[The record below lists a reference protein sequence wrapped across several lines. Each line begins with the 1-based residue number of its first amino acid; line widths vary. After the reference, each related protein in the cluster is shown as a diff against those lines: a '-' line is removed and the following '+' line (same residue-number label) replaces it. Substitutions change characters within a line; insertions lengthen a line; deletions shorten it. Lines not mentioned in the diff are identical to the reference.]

1 MKRSWII
8 FCMCMVSV
16 PNKIKS
22 QFTENV
28 GLYLCKIILDRGS
41 TVTIYG
47 LNVTNIGLPNMMAY
61 CLETLATE
69 LLKVPLKFARM
80 VPPA

>member
-1 MKRSWII
+1 MKRII

-28 GLYLCKIILDRGS
+28 GLYVCKIILDRGS

-47 LNVTNIGLPNMMAY
+47 LNVTNIGLPNMMVNFGGGAVQSTFEIRKN
-61 CLETLATE
+61 CHQ
-69 LLKVPLKFARM
+69 LLMNAI
-80 VPPA
+80 

>member
-1 MKRSWII
+1 MKRII

-28 GLYLCKIILDRGS
+28 GLYVCKIILDRGS

-47 LNVTNIGLPNMMAY
+47 LNVTNR
-61 CLETLATE
+61 
-69 LLKVPLKFARM
+69 FA
-80 VPPA
+80 